1 MQFVLK
7 GISHQTGFRV
17 FAFEGIAA
25 DRTRTDFSVKADLAL
40 ARRYNIRIQE
50 LPLLCLAFLE
60 KLYEREGGRAFTYT
74 EEDMRA
80 HAGLVSLREEAA
92 QKKKHPPP
100 PPRPGAV

>member
-7 GISHQTGFRV
+7 GISHDAGLRV
-17 FAFEGIAA
+17 FAFEGIGA
-25 DRTRTDFSVKADLAL
+25 DRSRTGFSVKADLAL

-60 KLYEREGGRAFTYT
+60 KLYEREGGRAFTYS

-80 HAGLVSLREEAA
+80 HAGLVSLREQAA
-92 QKKKHPPP
+92 QKKKKPSP